1 MEDFGIDNNNIDEE
15 RKDFENLVF
24 LRNQLSVASMQV
36 LKEVYSDMDN
46 YICLLDTLVLLTQVD
61 GGFLLMSN
69 DYYDRILTL
78 VDLHRFDAED
88 IVRKVA
94 NNIIVYINDL
104 SSKQGSSLNTRLLI
118 QYKEYQEDLREV
130 NFDNIQDLIN
140 SVAYDAVVLLALSKD
155 RLDII
160 DNEDYFMYS
169 LNYIMK
175 CFPEY
180 FHDDEFKERAIT
192 ALKMIHDKQS
202 IFKRDKKKFSKEMI
216 NNIVKIKKKEE

>member
-94 NNIIVYINDL
+94 NDIIVYINDL

>member
-78 VDLHRFDAED
+78 VDLHRFDADD

-94 NNIIVYINDL
+94 NDIIVYINDL